1 MVHALHANRPAV
13 STAGCQ
19 KHEAIHKNSE
29 RAVNGLTTG
38 FVALQQQKWPCALDI
53 MRPARA

>member
-13 STAGCQ
+13 ATAGCQ

-29 RAVNGLTTG
+29 PPVDWATTR
-38 FVALQQQKWPCALDI
+38 FVALQQQKRPCALDI
-53 MRPARA
+53 MRSARA

>member
-1 MVHALHANRPAV
+1 MVHALHANRPAL

-19 KHEAIHKNSE
+19 KHEVIHKNSGWPA
-29 RAVNGLTTG
+29 RWLAAR

-53 MRPARA
+53 MRLARA

>member
-13 STAGCQ
+13 STSGCQ

-29 RAVNGLTTG
+29 RLANWCKAH
-38 FVALQQQKWPCALDI
+38 FVALQQQKGSCALDI